1 MYYYSTSKIDIFVLS
16 YFRTFVRKYFRTV
29 ENSIIMICTRTC
41 THVRVKVHTTFEKRH
56 TTCTVH
62 VRVQYVC
69 HTFGNI
75 SVLPEVRKYF
85 RTTNVAGL
93 LPEVM
98 GLYGSASLLPDL
110 LTVLQSF

>member
-1 MYYYSTSKIDIFVLS
+1 MISEKYLNIENTRDFVHKSYEREITARDVDFST
-16 YFRTFVRKYFRTV
+16 Y
-29 ENSIIMICTRTC
+29 CTLC
-41 THVRVKVHTTFEKRH
+41 F
-56 TTCTVH
+56 
-62 VRVQYVC
+62 VC

>member
-1 MYYYSTSKIDIFVLS
+1 MYTYVYTRTSKS
-16 YFRTFVRKYFRTV
+16 THNFRKKAHYV
-29 ENSIIMICTRTC
+29 
-41 THVRVKVHTTFEKRH
+41 
-56 TTCTVH
+56 
-62 VRVQYVC
+62 YVC